1 VVAANSVI
9 VGELAVSDHLL
20 VDGRVEGRI
29 RADLQ
34 VSIGRT
40 GVVQGELSAR
50 HVIVCGRF
58 EGSIDADRLE
68 IVAGGSIR
76 GDITVAALT
85 MEPGAHFTGTSRFRK
100 PGEQPG
106 SRAQAVSANPGHE
119 KASPQAGSSKNRFW
133 TDS

>member
-1 VVAANSVI
+1 MGFVNRHGSDGDTGAGTTVVAANSVI

-20 VDGRVEGRI
+20 VDGRVEGRV

-58 EGSIDADRLE
+58 EGSINADRREIRSEEHTSELQSRGHLVCRLLLE
-68 IVAGGSIR
+68 Q
-76 GDITVAALT
+76 
-85 MEPGAHFTGTSRFRK
+85 K
-100 PGEQPG
+100 
-106 SRAQAVSANPGHE
+106 
-119 KASPQAGSSKNRFW
+119 K
-133 TDS
+133 